1 MEKNEIKKSVE
12 VFATT
17 LIVVIVGVAS
27 FAYFGTFDVNLINN
41 VAVNINSSSPGNA
54 TFISNATQL
63 IEKGL
68 YHL

>member
-1 MEKNEIKKSVE
+1 MEKKIKKSLA